1 MKPKSFEFRLDRT
14 AFSKQSLEEADQSRE
29 WWLTRSG
36 EERIVAGLF
45 LTYLAYGIDPE
56 NPPPLDRTAF
66 RVEKRSNQLPER
78 SGTPDLITT

>member
-14 AFSKQSLEEADQSRE
+14 AFSKQLLEEADQSRE

-45 LTYLAYGIDPE
+45 LTYLAFGIDPE
-56 NPPPLDRTAF
+56 NPPLQTG
-66 RVEKRSNQLPER
+66 LP
-78 SGTPDLITT
+78 SGLKSDPTNCQNDLEHLI